1 MSQEVNENV
10 LDGTSNHFTLTEE
23 LQVVVLIERL
33 LLLELFEDVADIT
46 EISHVDALQ
55 SDRHSETTYIGVE
68 VGRKLVT
75 VLTRNGTVKNLL
87 DKSRNDLRSE
97 EVVQH
102 KNISLILGGLEVGI
116 LLGEFVSLLSVLG
129 EDGEGIDIE
138 GRRHLR
144 G

>member
-1 MSQEVNENV
+1 M
-10 LDGTSNHFTLTEE
+10 
-23 LQVVVLIERL
+23 VVLIERL

-46 EISHVDALQ
+46 EISHIDALQ